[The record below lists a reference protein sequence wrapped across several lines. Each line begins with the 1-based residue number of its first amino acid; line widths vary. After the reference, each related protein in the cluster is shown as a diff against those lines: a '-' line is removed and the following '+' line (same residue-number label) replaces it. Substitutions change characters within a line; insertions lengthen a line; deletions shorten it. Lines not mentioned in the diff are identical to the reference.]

1 MKTAADTNIFVDILI
16 GNPRADLSRG
26 LLRQARAEGTTVI
39 CPLVYTELAALL
51 TNARELDVFIQAV
64 GVKVESFSKQTLQ
77 LAGEAWHTYTER
89 RPKKL
94 VCPGCGT
101 QTEIT
106 CPACGRTI
114 GVRQHILTDFLVGA
128 HATVQTER
136 LLSHDRDF
144 IRRYFPTLVCLP

>member
-1 MKTAADTNIFVDILI
+1 
-16 GNPRADLSRG
+16 
-26 LLRQARAEGTTVI
+26 
-39 CPLVYTELAALL
+39 VYAELAALL
-51 TNARELDVFIQAV
+51 TNARELDAFIQAV

-77 LAGEAWHTYTER
+77 RAGEAWYTYTER

-101 QTEIT
+101 ETKVT
-106 CPACGRTI
+106 CPACGRKT

-128 HATVQTER
+128 HATVQAER

-144 IRRYFPTLVCLP
+144 IRRYFPSLVCLP